1 MPDSSHK
8 SEPNGGRLRAATFAA
23 IGGGVGIAVFL
34 IGLLILVHE
43 LGHFLA
49 ARFVKIPVARFSIG
63 FGPRLCGFR
72 RGETEYCLSVIPLG
86 GYVLPAIEDLDQF
99 CRVPFARR
107 LAFFAGGP
115 LANLLLPLPLFAVL
129 NVLSDGFSFTAVTIT
144 PIVQTWNAIVQ
155 LLVSIPML
163 FTQPE
168 AVTGI
173 VGIVVE
179 GGAFVGLD
187 LERAILFAILLS
199 LNLAILNL
207 LPIPVLDGGKILFLA
222 AERLFPQVRRFQ
234 FALLL
239 AGLFLLLA
247 LMVYATAMDIARMVL
262 C

>member
-1 MPDSSHK
+1 
-8 SEPNGGRLRAATFAA
+8 
-23 IGGGVGIAVFL
+23 VV
-34 IGLLILVHE
+34 
-43 LGHFLA
+43 
-49 ARFVKIPVARFSIG
+49 
-63 FGPRLCGFR
+63 
-72 RGETEYCLSVIPLG
+72 PLG

-107 LAFFAGGP
+107 LVFFAGGP
-115 LANLLLPLPLFAVL
+115 LANLLLPVPLFAVL
-129 NVLSDGFSFTAVTIT
+129 NVLSDGFSLAGVTIT
-144 PIVQTWNAIVQ
+144 PFVQTWHTTVQ
-155 LLVSIPML
+155 LLLSIPML

-187 LERAILFAILLS
+187 IERAIQFTILLS

-207 LPIPVLDGGKILFLA
+207 LPIPVLDGGKILLLA
-222 AERLFPQVRRFQ
+222 AERFFPQVRRFQ

-239 AGLFLLLA
+239 AGVFLLLA